1 MVADNRG
8 EHIVIYNRKEHM
20 IKLLKQNIA
29 TPYIRYGGNPSSPA
43 EIGYCVVNNNNEVK
57 SIHIIRKDI
66 QTFIFILDVY
76 KDLLDE
82 ICYSMTRDGYLRFW
96 SSNNKYH
103 LFWSVGKESNDGVLM
118 PHINSD

>member
-66 QTFIFILDVY
+66 QTFIFIQWHFY
-76 KDLLDE
+76 
-82 ICYSMTRDGYLRFW
+82 F
-96 SSNNKYH
+96 SSNKRQSISFLVNI
-103 LFWSVGKESNDGVLM
+103 LL
-118 PHINSD
+118 I